1 MFFGKKKPS
10 IKDAADL
17 QLMDEIYRVR
27 DRMASQRKLVGS
39 FREVDEVTKAQLDL
53 QAALFDF
60 LHREARERQVPGRLV
75 EQMAARYLEENQ

>member
-10 IKDAADL
+10 IKDAADR
-17 QLMDEIYRVR
+17 QLMEEIYRVR

-60 LHREARERQVPGRLV
+60 LHREARERRVSGQLV